1 MLLVQDGLDL
11 IGLNMLVMGNEPPG
25 PRFDYGSGMAVAALW
40 HDLYQLDY
48 TIDTLIDIVDRTRRE
63 YVENNE

>member
-1 MLLVQDGLDL
+1 
-11 IGLNMLVMGNEPPG
+11 MLVMGNEPPG

-40 HDLYQLDY
+40 HDLYQLNY

-63 YVENNE
+63 YVESNE